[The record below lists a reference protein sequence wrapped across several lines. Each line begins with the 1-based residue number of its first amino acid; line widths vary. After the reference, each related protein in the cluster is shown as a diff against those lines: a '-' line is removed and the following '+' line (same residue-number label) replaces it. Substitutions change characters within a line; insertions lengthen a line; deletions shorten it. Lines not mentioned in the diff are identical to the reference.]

1 MRSSSQCERG
11 AAQSQSAMSPAHS
24 AALMLA
30 VLISFIPIT
39 TSAPVLLNPSSIE
52 HEQLL
57 TQFQYLL
64 TLLSKITDLCSFYL
78 SADPSFRTSD
88 VLEDLCFLM
97 LGSLQKSEEITAREI
112 SKRFLF
118 HYTKPNGAGLSD
130 GTSTVL
136 HPLLELIPQLA
147 RRRSRRMKLNADLQ
161 GPGRIRSRGYFIYR
175 PRNGRRSD
183 EYV

>member
-11 AAQSQSAMSPAHS
+11 AAQSAMRPAHNS
-24 AALMLA
+24 ALMLG
-30 VLISFIPIT
+30 VLFITFIPIT

-57 TQFQYLL
+57 TQ
-64 TLLSKITDLCSFYL
+64 ITDLCSFYL

-97 LGSLQKSEEITAREI
+97 LGSLQKSKVNII
-112 SKRFLF
+112 HFLF
-118 HYTKPNGAGLSD
+118 HYTKPKGAGLSD

-147 RRRSRRMKLNADLQ
+147 RRRSRRMKLNVCILHHIYNNSFCAQDDLQ
-161 GPGRIRSRGYFIYR
+161 GPGRIQSRGYFLYR

>member
-1 MRSSSQCERG
+1 MRSSSSQCERG
-11 AAQSQSAMSPAHS
+11 AAQSQSAMSPAHNS
-24 AALMLA
+24 ALMLA
-30 VLISFIPIT
+30 VLFISFIPIT

-57 TQFQYLL
+57 TQ
-64 TLLSKITDLCSFYL
+64 
-78 SADPSFRTSD
+78 TSD
-88 VLEDLCFLM
+88 VLGDLCFLM
-97 LGSLQKSEEITAREI
+97 LGSLEKSEEVTARET

-147 RRRSRRMKLNADLQ
+147 RRRSRRMKLNDDLQ
-161 GPGRIRSRGYFIYR
+161 GPGRIQSRGYFLYR

>member
-57 TQFQYLL
+57 TQ
-64 TLLSKITDLCSFYL
+64 ITDLCSFYL

-112 SKRFLF
+112 SKR
-118 HYTKPNGAGLSD
+118 
-130 GTSTVL
+130 
-136 HPLLELIPQLA
+136 
-147 RRRSRRMKLNADLQ
+147 ADLQ

>member
-1 MRSSSQCERG
+1 MAPPYGHGVMTQKGTSRNPYTLQSFEAFTPERD
-11 AAQSQSAMSPAHS
+11 
-24 AALMLA
+24 
-30 VLISFIPIT
+30 
-39 TSAPVLLNPSSIE
+39 PVLLNPSIG

-57 TQFQYLL
+57 TQ
-64 TLLSKITDLCSFYL
+64 ITELCSFYL

-97 LGSLQKSEEITAREI
+97 LGSLQKSEEITARET
-112 SKRFLF
+112 SKR
-118 HYTKPNGAGLSD
+118 
-130 GTSTVL
+130 STVL

-147 RRRSRRMKLNADLQ
+147 RRRSRRMKLNDDLQ
-161 GPGRIRSRGYFIYR
+161 GPGRIQSRGYFLYR

>member
-1 MRSSSQCERG
+1 MRNSSQCERE
-11 AAQSQSAMSPAHS
+11 AAQSAMSPAHNS
-24 AALMLA
+24 TLIFA
-30 VLISFIPIT
+30 VLFISFIPIT

-52 HEQLL
+52 HEQFL
-57 TQFQYLL
+57 TQ
-64 TLLSKITDLCSFYL
+64 ITDLCSFYL
-78 SADPSFRTSD
+78 SADPSFRTSA

-97 LGSLQKSEEITAREI
+97 LGSLQKSKEITARET

-118 HYTKPNGAGLSD
+118 HYTKPNGAGFKD

-147 RRRSRRMKLNADLQ
+147 RRRSRRMKLNDDLQ
-161 GPGRIRSRGYFIYR
+161 GPGRIQSRGYFLYR
-175 PRNGRRSD
+175 PRNGRRSA

>member
-24 AALMLA
+24 AALMLG

-57 TQFQYLL
+57 TQ
-64 TLLSKITDLCSFYL
+64 ITDLCSFYL

-112 SKRFLF
+112 SKR
-118 HYTKPNGAGLSD
+118 
-130 GTSTVL
+130 STVL

-147 RRRSRRMKLNADLQ
+147 RRRSRRMKLNDDLQ
-161 GPGRIRSRGYFIYR
+161 GPGRIQSRGYFLYR

>member
-11 AAQSQSAMSPAHS
+11 AAQSAMRPAHNS
-24 AALMLA
+24 ALMLG
-30 VLISFIPIT
+30 VLFITFIPIT

-57 TQFQYLL
+57 TQ
-64 TLLSKITDLCSFYL
+64 ITDLCSFYL

-97 LGSLQKSEEITAREI
+97 LGSLQKSKVNII
-112 SKRFLF
+112 
-118 HYTKPNGAGLSD
+118 H
-130 GTSTVL
+130 STVL
-136 HPLLELIPQLA
+136 HPLLELIPHLA
-147 RRRSRRMKLNADLQ
+147 RRRSRRMKLNDDLQ
-161 GPGRIRSRGYFIYR
+161 GPGRIQSRGYFLYR

>member
-11 AAQSQSAMSPAHS
+11 AAQSAMRPAHNS
-24 AALMLA
+24 ALMLG
-30 VLISFIPIT
+30 VLFITFIPIT

-57 TQFQYLL
+57 TQ
-64 TLLSKITDLCSFYL
+64 ITDLCSFYL

-97 LGSLQKSEEITAREI
+97 LGSLQKSKVNII
-112 SKRFLF
+112 
-118 HYTKPNGAGLSD
+118 HD
-130 GTSTVL
+130 
-136 HPLLELIPQLA
+136 
-147 RRRSRRMKLNADLQ
+147 DLQ
-161 GPGRIRSRGYFIYR
+161 GPGRIQSRGYFLYR

>member
-24 AALMLA
+24 AALMLG

-57 TQFQYLL
+57 TQ
-64 TLLSKITDLCSFYL
+64 ITDLCSFYL

-97 LGSLQKSEEITAREI
+97 LGSLQKTEVNIIHVRMQS
-112 SKRFLF
+112 
-118 HYTKPNGAGLSD
+118 
-130 GTSTVL
+130 STVL

-161 GPGRIRSRGYFIYR
+161 GPGRIQSRGYFIYR
-175 PRNGRRSD
+175 VGSSIYDYCLLFSTTWKLND
-183 EYV
+183 LL

>member
-24 AALMLA
+24 AALMLG

-57 TQFQYLL
+57 TQ
-64 TLLSKITDLCSFYL
+64 ITDLCSFYL

-97 LGSLQKSEEITAREI
+97 LGSLQKTEEITAREI

-161 GPGRIRSRGYFIYR
+161 GPGRIQSRGYFIYR

>member
-57 TQFQYLL
+57 TQ
-64 TLLSKITDLCSFYL
+64 ITDLCSFYL

-112 SKRFLF
+112 SKR
-118 HYTKPNGAGLSD
+118 
-130 GTSTVL
+130 
-136 HPLLELIPQLA
+136 
-147 RRRSRRMKLNADLQ
+147 ADLQ
-161 GPGRIRSRGYFIYR
+161 GPGRIQSRGYFIYR

>member
-11 AAQSQSAMSPAHS
+11 AAQSAMSPAHNS
-24 AALMLA
+24 ALMLG
-30 VLISFIPIT
+30 VLFISFIPIT

-57 TQFQYLL
+57 TQ
-64 TLLSKITDLCSFYL
+64 ITDLCSFYL

-97 LGSLQKSEEITAREI
+97 LGSLQKSKVNII
-112 SKRFLF
+112 RFLF
-118 HYTKPNGAGLSD
+118 HYTKPNGARLSD

-147 RRRSRRMKLNADLQ
+147 RRRSRRMKLNVCILHAYLHSDYISADDLQ
-161 GPGRIRSRGYFIYR
+161 GPGRIQSRGYFLYR
-175 PRNGRRSD
+175 PRNGRSD

>member
-1 MRSSSQCERG
+1 MRNSNQCER
-11 AAQSQSAMSPAHS
+11 ATAHSAMSPGNTS
-24 AALMLA
+24 ALMLA
-30 VLISFIPIT
+30 VLLLSFIPIT
-39 TSAPVLLNPSSIE
+39 TSAPMLLNPSSLE

-57 TQFQYLL
+57 TQ
-64 TLLSKITDLCSFYL
+64 
-78 SADPSFRTSD
+78 TSD

-97 LGSLQKSEEITAREI
+97 LGSLQKSKEITARET

-147 RRRSRRMKLNADLQ
+147 RRRSRRMKLNENLQ
-161 GPGRIRSRGYFIYR
+161 GPGRIQSRGYFLYR

>member
-1 MRSSSQCERG
+1 MRNSNQCER
-11 AAQSQSAMSPAHS
+11 ATAHSAMSPGNTS
-24 AALMLA
+24 ALMLA
-30 VLISFIPIT
+30 VLLLSFIPIT
-39 TSAPVLLNPSSIE
+39 TSAPMLLNPSSLE

-57 TQFQYLL
+57 TQ
-64 TLLSKITDLCSFYL
+64 ITDLCSFYL

-97 LGSLQKSEEITAREI
+97 LGSLQKSKEITARET
-112 SKRFLF
+112 SKR
-118 HYTKPNGAGLSD
+118 
-130 GTSTVL
+130 STVL

-147 RRRSRRMKLNADLQ
+147 RRRSRRMKLNENLQ
-161 GPGRIRSRGYFIYR
+161 GPGRIQSRGYFLYR

>member
-1 MRSSSQCERG
+1 MRSSNQCESGESHSTSNSARHL
-11 AAQSQSAMSPAHS
+11 QHSAMSPAHS
-24 AALMLA
+24 STLILA
-30 VLISFIPIT
+30 VLFISLIPIT
-39 TSAPVLLNPSSIE
+39 KSAPVLFNPSSIE
-52 HEQLL
+52 HDQFI
-57 TQFQYLL
+57 TQ
-64 TLLSKITDLCSFYL
+64 ITDFCSFFL

-88 VLEDLCFLM
+88 VLGDLCFLM
-97 LGSLQKSEEITAREI
+97 LGSLQKSKEITAREI

-147 RRRSRRMKLNADLQ
+147 RRRSRRMKLNEDIQ
-161 GPGRIRSRGYFIYR
+161 GPGRIQNRGYFLYR
-175 PRNGRRSD
+175 PRNGRRSA

>member
-11 AAQSQSAMSPAHS
+11 AAQSQSAMSPAHNS
-24 AALMLA
+24 ALMLA
-30 VLISFIPIT
+30 VLFTSFIPIT

-57 TQFQYLL
+57 TQ
-64 TLLSKITDLCSFYL
+64 ITELCSFYL

-97 LGSLQKSEEITAREI
+97 LGSLQKSEEITARET
-112 SKRFLF
+112 SKR
-118 HYTKPNGAGLSD
+118 D
-130 GTSTVL
+130 
-136 HPLLELIPQLA
+136 
-147 RRRSRRMKLNADLQ
+147 DLQ
-161 GPGRIRSRGYFIYR
+161 GPGRIQSRGYFLYR

>member
-24 AALMLA
+24 AALMLG

-57 TQFQYLL
+57 TQ
-64 TLLSKITDLCSFYL
+64 ITDLCSFYL

-130 GTSTVL
+130 GTD
-136 HPLLELIPQLA
+136 
-147 RRRSRRMKLNADLQ
+147 DLQ
-161 GPGRIRSRGYFIYR
+161 GPGRIQSRGYFLYR